1 MQSAPEAETSRGR
14 KLKVAVTSGSVLLA
28 AIFKSTAMKYV
39 LLSISIVLIIY
50 PIYGLMKSIQT
61 FGSLSN
67 YGLLVLIG
75 ESLILVAGLV
85 TLCFAIKLFIKPNI

>member
-1 MQSAPEAETSRGR
+1 
-14 KLKVAVTSGSVLLA
+14 
-28 AIFKSTAMKYV
+28 
-39 LLSISIVLIIY
+39 LIIY
-50 PIYGLMKSIQT
+50 PIYGLMKSIQA

-75 ESLILVAGLV
+75 ESLILLAGLV